1 MLCTEWDR
9 GYRAEYARDTAILK
23 ALGMAPREVILMV
36 LTSVAIIGVVGAAV
50 ALPEGMVLHRQI
62 LTTMGKIAAST
73 AIPSQFYAVF
83 PIAILLALAF
93 AGLAV
98 ALGGALLPATWAA
111 RSRISSLLSPE

>member
-50 ALPEGMVLHRQI
+50 ALPAGMVLHRDPDHHGQDR
-62 LTTMGKIAAST
+62 GFDRYS
-73 AIPSQFYAVF
+73 
-83 PIAILLALAF
+83 
-93 AGLAV
+93 
-98 ALGGALLPATWAA
+98 
-111 RSRISSLLSPE
+111 